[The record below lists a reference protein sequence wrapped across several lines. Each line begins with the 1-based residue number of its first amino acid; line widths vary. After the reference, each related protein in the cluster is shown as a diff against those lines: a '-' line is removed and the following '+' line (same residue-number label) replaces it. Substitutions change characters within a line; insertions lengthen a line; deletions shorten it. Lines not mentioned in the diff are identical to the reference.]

1 MVKAVVFDLDNTL
14 IDFIK
19 FKSACV
25 DEACD
30 AMIDA
35 GINTTKENLLKE
47 IYSIYNEKTY
57 EYHKVF
63 DDIIKKYNKNDSE
76 HDKIL
81 ANAIIAY
88 RRVKNAYLETYP
100 RTRSTLVYLMKK
112 GMKLAIISDAP
123 RMRAHM
129 RLCSSKLQEFFDV
142 IVTYDDTKKIKPD
155 SAPFLY
161 ALKQLKL
168 KANECVYI
176 GDDQIKDIEG
186 AKKIGFI
193 TVLAHYKNQKQ
204 FSKYGEYGE
213 NSYYSKKKIKKN
225 LYDYKIEDISE
236 LKNIISK
243 ENKKHT
249 Y

>member
-1 MVKAVVFDLDNTL
+1 MIKAVIFDLDNTL

-19 FKSACV
+19 FKSACI

-35 GINTTKENLLKE
+35 GLNRTKEKLLEE

-57 EYHKVF
+57 EYHQVF
-63 DDIIKKYNKNDSE
+63 DDIIKKYNKKEPE

-129 RLCSSKLQEFFDV
+129 RLCSAKLQEFFDV

-155 SAPFLY
+155 SAPFLC

-168 KANECVYI
+168 KPGECVYI

-204 FSKYGEYGE
+204 FSEYGE

-236 LKNIISK
+236 LRNIVG
-243 ENKKHT
+243 
-249 Y
+249 